1 MDSSS
6 NNEKINQI
14 INYLENIESRISQLE
29 ARLDID
35 PPSAESDIKLSS
47 NFSDTISANT
57 DSLENEISQ
66 FWFAKVGTVILTIG
80 IIFLLTFPYQ
90 NLPPASPGIAGFLF
104 SGVLFLLSH
113 YWRDSLKFLSKYIF
127 GSALL
132 LLFFSTLR
140 MHYFGKN
147 PLIESL
153 QLEMFLLILVT
164 VLHLIIAY
172 KRKSVYLTAL
182 GFTFAAITSLISN
195 NFYALFVLLIL
206 LSSLVV
212 FLKLKYEWN
221 SIYIFGIVLVYLT
234 ELIWVINNPLIGNQL
249 ELQNPPYLFVVSLLL
264 YAVIFN
270 SGNFLRPNKKTEDS
284 VVIVSTML
292 NCFLS
297 YSIFFFITLV
307 KFNEFI
313 ALSNLIAS
321 IIFLCISILFWKK
334 EESKYSTFFYS
345 MLGYLALSVA
355 IVSQFP
361 KPDFFIWLCWQ
372 SLIVISTAIWFRS
385 KIIIVANFIMYLI
398 IFFSYLAL
406 ADKISA
412 VTLGFGIVALLSAR
426 ILNWK
431 KDRLDLKTE
440 VMRLFYLGS
449 AFFIFPYALYFIIP
463 KDYIS
468 ISWTIV
474 AVFYYIVSVILKNR
488 KYRWMA
494 ILTFLLT
501 VIYVLLVGSTGNE
514 SVFRIISFIVLGFVL
529 LIISIFYGKMKSKKE
544 LRS

>member
-1 MDSSS
+1 MESSS

-14 INYLENIESRISQLE
+14 INYLEKLESRISKLE

-35 PPSAESDIKLSS
+35 PPSAESDIKLSP
-47 NFSDTISANT
+47 NFSNSISVNS
-57 DSLENEISQ
+57 DSLENEIGQ

-90 NLPPASPGIAGFLF
+90 NLPSALPGIAGYLF
-104 SGVLFLLSH
+104 SGILFLLSY
-113 YWRDSLKFLSKYIF
+113 YWRESLKFLSQYIF

-147 PLIESL
+147 PTIESIP
-153 QLEMFLLILVT
+153 LELSLLILVT
-164 VLHLIIAY
+164 AIHLFVSF

-182 GFTFAAITSLISN
+182 GFTFTAITSLISN

-206 LSSLVV
+206 LSSLIVY
-212 FLKLKYEWN
+212 LKLKYEWN

-234 ELIWVINNPLIGNQL
+234 EFIWVINNPLIGNQV
-249 ELQNPPYLFVVSLLL
+249 ELQNQPYLFVVSLLL
-264 YAVIFN
+264 YAVIFS

-307 KFNEFI
+307 KFNELI
-313 ALSNLIAS
+313 VLSNLIAS

-398 IFFSYLAL
+398 IFFTYLAL

-440 VMRLFYLGS
+440 VMRLFYLGA

-474 AVFYYIVSVILKNR
+474 AVFYYIVSVIIKNR

-501 VIYVLLVGSTGNE
+501 VIYVLFVGTTGNE
-514 SVFRIISFIVLGFVL
+514 SIFRIISFIVLGFVL